1 MKHVASIEVLHNEQ
15 AMQSWTMP
23 DKIQCFLFQAWRQAL
38 VKVRFRYRQ
47 NAAADALLVTVKN
60 SGVSERSL

>member
-23 DKIQCFLFQAWRQAL
+23 DKIEWFFSKRGARRWLRCVSGTDRM
-38 VKVRFRYRQ
+38 
-47 NAAADALLVTVKN
+47 LL
-60 SGVSERSL
+60 LMHCL